1 MVQRIRAYVEELFK
15 DAPATRQAHDLKEEV
30 CSNLIDKYVDLTG
43 DGLSD
48 EEAYNIA
55 VASIGDTD
63 ALFAELRRNGQT
75 AEEMK
80 YRRRSA
86 LRISIAVGMYILS
99 VVPILMVGE
108 SGAEGDEIKA
118 LVAMF
123 VICAVATM
131 LLVYNALSKPKYQK
145 LDDTMVEEF
154 REWKQTKK
162 QGDPLYSALSGVLW
176 TLVVIVYFVV
186 SFLFTAWPYSWL
198 IFLVGVALQQIM
210 HAAFLLRKR

>member
-43 DGLSD
+43 DGLSE

-63 ALFAELRRNGQT
+63 ALFAELRGGGQT
-75 AEEMK
+75 AEGMK

-99 VVPILMVGE
+99 VVPILLVGE

-123 VICAVATM
+123 VICAVATV

-162 QGDPLYSALSGVLW
+162 QGDPLYNALSGVLW

-210 HAAFLLRKR
+210 HAVFLLRKR